1 MILIILYVILLCV
14 YFACPLPVRLLILAV
29 NFFIPDPIPIVDEVL
44 MIAGIISKIIALD
57 NILEFI
63 DYNWVR
69 NCYTYCKTDFLRKG
83 FIRGLI

>member
-57 NILEFI
+57 KILEFI
-63 DYNWVR
+63 EEHKILF
-69 NCYTYCKTDFLRKG
+69 T
-83 FIRGLI
+83 IIGLGIVILIVKLIF

>member
-1 MILIILYVILLCV
+1 MTGVQTC
-14 YFACPLPVRLLILAV
+14 ALPISV

-63 DYNWVR
+63 EEHKILF
-69 NCYTYCKTDFLRKG
+69 T
-83 FIRGLI
+83 IIGLGIVILIVKLIF